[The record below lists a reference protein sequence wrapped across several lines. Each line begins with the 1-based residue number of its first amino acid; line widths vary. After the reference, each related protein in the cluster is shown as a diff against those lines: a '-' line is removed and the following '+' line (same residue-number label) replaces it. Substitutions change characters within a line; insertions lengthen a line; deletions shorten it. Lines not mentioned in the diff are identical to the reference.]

1 MHSSSKISQ
10 QNIPKIKQN
19 NFELLTGPDLSKTE
33 PLTVSSQSLKDIV
46 PDIKPY
52 LEDLNDV
59 GVLER
64 GSPSPGGS
72 ADYEGKDQIIMEIE
86 EAHQDPT
93 SPTPTNHEQK
103 VRGIFVSFR

>member
-1 MHSSSKISQ
+1 M
-10 QNIPKIKQN
+10 
-19 NFELLTGPDLSKTE
+19 TGPDLSKTE

-64 GSPSPGGS
+64 GSLSPRS
-72 ADYEGKDQIIMEIE
+72 ADDEGKDQIIMEIE

-93 SPTPTNHEQK
+93 SPTATNHEQK

>member
-1 MHSSSKISQ
+1 M
-10 QNIPKIKQN
+10 
-19 NFELLTGPDLSKTE
+19 TVPDLSKTE

-64 GSPSPGGS
+64 GSPSPTGS
-72 ADYEGKDQIIMEIE
+72 VDDEGKDQIIMEIE

-93 SPTPTNHEQK
+93 SPSANNHEQK

>member
-1 MHSSSKISQ
+1 MTS
-10 QNIPKIKQN
+10 
-19 NFELLTGPDLSKTE
+19 PDILKTE

-46 PDIKPY
+46 PDMKPY

-64 GSPSPGGS
+64 GSPSPGS
-72 ADYEGKDQIIMEIE
+72 ADDEGKDQIIMEIE

-93 SPTPTNHEQK
+93 LPTATNHEQK
-103 VRGIFVSFR
+103 VRGLIW